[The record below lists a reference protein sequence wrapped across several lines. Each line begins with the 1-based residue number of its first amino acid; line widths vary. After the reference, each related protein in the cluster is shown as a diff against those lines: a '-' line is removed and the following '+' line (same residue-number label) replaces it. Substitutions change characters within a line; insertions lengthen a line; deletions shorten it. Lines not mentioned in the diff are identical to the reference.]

1 MLHTDSLESLSLEGA
16 WLTIGSFDG
25 VHKGHQAILR
35 RLVAGAHAQNA
46 PAVALTF
53 HPHPA
58 VVLRHRTDPFYL
70 TSPEQRARLLGEQ
83 GVDVVITH
91 PFNQQVASRSA
102 RDFIRELKDHLGLRT
117 LCVGPD
123 FAMGHNR
130 EGNVAMLQRLGEE
143 FDYSVSVIRPIRIN
157 REVVSSSRIRS
168 AIRDG
173 DVKTARQLLGRPYA
187 LDGAVAPGDGRGR
200 RIGIPTANLDIWQ
213 EQLMPK
219 AGVYAC
225 LARVGERML
234 RAVTN
239 VGVRPTFNNP
249 NAIAIPRAETHL
261 LDYRGD
267 LYGQRIEL
275 LFIDRLRDE
284 QRFPD
289 VASLIAQIQ
298 ADIRRAR
305 RILRVKLSH

>member
-1 MLHTDSLESLSLEGA
+1 MLHTDSLESLSLEDA

-25 VHKGHQAILR
+25 VHRGHQAILR

-53 HPHPA
+53 YPHPA
-58 VVLRHRTDPFYL
+58 VVLRNRTDPFYL

-91 PFNQQVASRSA
+91 PFNPQVASRSA
-102 RDFIRELKDHLGLRT
+102 RDFIRELKERLGLRK

-130 EGNVAMLQRLGEE
+130 EGNVAMLQRLGDE
-143 FDYSVSVIRPIRIN
+143 FDYSVSVVRPIRLN
-157 REVVSSSRIRS
+157 REVVSSSRIR
-168 AIRDG
+168 AALREG
-173 DVKTARQLLGRPYA
+173 DVKTACQLLGRPYA
-187 LDGAVAPGDGRGR
+187 LDGVVSPGDGRGR
-200 RIGIPTANLDIWQ
+200 RIGIPTANLDVWQ

-219 AGVYAC
+219 TGVYAC

-239 VGVRPTFNNP
+239 VGVRPTFDDP
-249 NAIAIPRAETHL
+249 IAIPRAETHL

-275 LFIDRLRDE
+275 LFVDRLRDE

-289 VASLIAQIQ
+289 VASLVAQIQ
-298 ADIRRAR
+298 TDIHRAR